1 MIAAFENAI
10 FLKKKQ
16 HSHQKNPLKTN
27 EQSNNPKSKLPQKIP
42 LRGIFWQS
50 LGWGS
55 VDETYPNLL
64 DEQYWDIC
72 LKAK

>member
-1 MIAAFENAI
+1 MIAAFENTN
-10 FLKKKQ
+10 FFKKNNTPTKKK
-16 HSHQKNPLKTN
+16 PLKTN

-42 LRGIFWQS
+42 LRGIFWQF